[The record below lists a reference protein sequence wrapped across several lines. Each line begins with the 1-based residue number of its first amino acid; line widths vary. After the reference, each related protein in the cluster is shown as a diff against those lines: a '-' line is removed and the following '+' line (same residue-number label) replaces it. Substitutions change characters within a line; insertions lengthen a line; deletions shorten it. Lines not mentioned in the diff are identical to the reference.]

1 MSTLKLTQVV
11 GAPVSVGVWVSVR
24 DCVEVVKAPPHDVT
38 INTAVSITGNVIV
51 SRFIAP
57 LFYLERNSMVGFQFA
72 NRPEVER
79 AVDLPM
85 VYGTLAISPKGSGRS
100 SRYIRVVS
108 NRAWPNHL
116 ETVLTGMPLAN
127 QWRAALCLRVWVP
140 TLFSDGMAPSST
152 ARPRGC

>member
-24 DCVEVVKAPPHDVT
+24 DCVEVVRAPPHDVT

-72 NRPEVER
+72 NWPDVANTADL
-79 AVDLPM
+79 AVLL
-85 VYGTLAISPKGSGRS
+85 VREEWVLGANKTSSYATAARRS
-100 SRYIRVVS
+100 T
-108 NRAWPNHL
+108 H
-116 ETVLTGMPLAN
+116 T
-127 QWRAALCLRVWVP
+127 
-140 TLFSDGMAPSST
+140 
-152 ARPRGC
+152 